1 MKQIDL
7 LKQVLTKLNIK
18 AVFIF
23 VLLLSIFNTTQAQE
37 VILTSGDNASGSGG
51 TASYSVGQIVQNTIT
66 GTNGS
71 AIQGI
76 QFYFESSTLTITD
89 FETNLNISTYPNPT
103 SSFLNIKVQGN
114 QENQENT
121 LSYKLFNILGELLVS
136 GDIKNNAAEINVEQ
150 LPSATYLLRVSNSNN
165 ITKTYKIIKN

>member
-1 MKQIDL
+1 MKQINL

-18 AVFIF
+18 AVFI
-23 VLLLSIFNTTQAQE
+23 LLFFMFSKTQAQE
-37 VILTSGDNASGSGG
+37 VILTSGGNASGSGG

-76 QFYFESSTLTITD
+76 QFYFASSTLTITD
-89 FETNLNISTYPNPT
+89 FETNLSISTYPNPT
-103 SSFLNIKVQGN
+103 SSFLNIKIQGI
-114 QENQENT
+114 QENT

-136 GDIKNNAAEINVEQ
+136 GDIKNNTAEINVEQ

>member
-1 MKQIDL
+1 MKQIDF

-18 AVFIF
+18 AVYIF
-23 VLLLSIFNTTQAQE
+23 VLLFSVFNTTQAQS
-37 VILTSGDNASGSGG
+37 VILPSGDNASGSGG
-51 TASYSVGQIVQNTIT
+51 TASYSVGQMVQNTIV
-66 GTNGS
+66 GSNGFS

-76 QFYFESSTLTITD
+76 QFYIASSTLAITD

-103 SSFLNIKVQGN
+103 SSFLNIKIQGI
-114 QENQENT
+114 QENT
-121 LSYKLFNILGELLVS
+121 LSYKLFNILGKLLIS
-136 GDIKNNAAEINVEQ
+136 GNIKNNAAKINVEQ

>member
-1 MKQIDL
+1 MKQIDF

-18 AVFIF
+18 AVYIF
-23 VLLLSIFNTTQAQE
+23 VLLFSIFNTVQAQE
-37 VILTSGDNASGSGG
+37 VILPSGGNASGSGG
-51 TASYSVGQIVQNTIT
+51 TASYSVGQMVQNTIT
-66 GTNGS
+66 GTNGFS

-76 QFYFESSTLTITD
+76 QFYIASSTLAITD

-103 SSFLNIKVQGN
+103 SSFLNIKIQGI
-114 QENQENT
+114 QENT
-121 LSYKLFNILGELLVS
+121 LSYKLFNILGKLLIS
-136 GDIKNNAAEINVEQ
+136 GDIKNNTAEINVEQ

>member
-1 MKQIDL
+1 MKQIDF

-18 AVFIF
+18 AVFILLFF
-23 VLLLSIFNTTQAQE
+23 VFSKTHAQE
-37 VILTSGDNASGSGG
+37 VILTSGGYASGSGG
-51 TASYSVGQIVQNTIT
+51 TASYSIGQIVQNTIT

-76 QFYFESSTLTITD
+76 QFYIASSTLAITD
-89 FETNLNISTYPNPT
+89 FETNLSISTYPNPT

-114 QENQENT
+114 QENT
-121 LSYKLFNILGELLVS
+121 LSYKLFNILGELLIS
-136 GDIKNNAAEINVEQ
+136 GDIKNNTAEINVEQ